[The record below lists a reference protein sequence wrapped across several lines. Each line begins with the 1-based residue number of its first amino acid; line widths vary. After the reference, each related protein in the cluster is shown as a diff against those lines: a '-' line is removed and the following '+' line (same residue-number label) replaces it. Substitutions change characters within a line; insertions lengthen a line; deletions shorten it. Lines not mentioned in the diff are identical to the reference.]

1 MNPWCVGDSLVYLSS
16 LELMTQ
22 ESPSST
28 RRGGS
33 ICLLTVS
40 AVSAVNDTSDTVSS
54 DVTGDTIS
62 QDYDNEDST
71 KKNYHQQNSINN
83 E

>member
-33 ICLLTVS
+33 TDTKMTFNCFFDVNVFMISNLIVSTFVGMNFILLL
-40 AVSAVNDTSDTVSS
+40 
-54 DVTGDTIS
+54 GLIS
-62 QDYDNEDST
+62 MNL
-71 KKNYHQQNSINN
+71 ILML
-83 E
+83 

>member
-33 ICLLTVS
+33 RLYKIRGKHSYGQT
-40 AVSAVNDTSDTVSS
+40 AG
-54 DVTGDTIS
+54 TGI
-62 QDYDNEDST
+62 
-71 KKNYHQQNSINN
+71 KKKVYS
-83 E
+83 